1 MDARFHKF
9 CGLDESFGDYG
20 KAKFVVIP
28 VPYEKTTSYG
38 KGTVLGPEAIID
50 ASMNMELYDEELD
63 SNTAELGIATLKP
76 LVVDDKPE
84 VLIEELRK
92 TCLKV
97 LRDKKFPVVLGGEHS
112 ISLGLYLA
120 LKDYYK
126 DVSVLQFDAHADLR
140 DEYQG
145 SMYSH
150 GCVMRRI
157 REHGPA
163 VQVGIRSLSDDES
176 ELFKKERKNIFLAAE
191 MYERDCVSEIVS
203 RLGEKVFITFDVDVF
218 DHGFMPSTG
227 TPEPGGIGWYEA
239 IDIIR
244 RVCDEKKLVGFDA
257 VELSPIESLKG
268 PDFAVAK
275 LVYKVMGYAGKKL

>member
-20 KAKFVVIP
+20 KARFVVIP

-38 KGTVLGPEAIID
+38 KGTAKGPEAIID
-50 ASMNMELYDEELD
+50 ASLNMELYDEELD
-63 SNTAELGIATLKP
+63 SNTAEQGIATLKP

-84 VLIEELRK
+84 VLVEELRK

-97 LRDKKFPVVLGGEHS
+97 LKDKKFPVVLGGEHS
-112 ISLGLYLA
+112 ISLGYYLA

-126 DVSVLQFDAHADLR
+126 DVSVLQFDAHADLK
-140 DEYQG
+140 DEFQG
-145 SMYSH
+145 SKFSH

-157 REHGPA
+157 REHGQA

-176 ELFKKERKNIFLAAE
+176 ELFKKERKNIFLAAD
-191 MYERDCVSEIVS
+191 MYERDCVSEIVGL
-203 RLGEKVFITFDVDVF
+203 LGEKVFITFDVDVF
-218 DHGFMPSTG
+218 DQGFMPSTG

-239 IDIIR
+239 LGIIR
-244 RVCDEKKLVGFDA
+244 KVCDEKKLVGFDA

-275 LVYKVMGYAGKKL
+275 LVYKVMGYAGKK